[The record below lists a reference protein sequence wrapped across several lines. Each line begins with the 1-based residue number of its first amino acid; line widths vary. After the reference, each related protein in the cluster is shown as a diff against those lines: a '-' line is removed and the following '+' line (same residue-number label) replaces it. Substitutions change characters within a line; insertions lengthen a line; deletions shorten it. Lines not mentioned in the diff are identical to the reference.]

1 MAAFLFH
8 SLTRSLTSS
17 SQNLSFSLA
26 HCLSQ
31 PVRVS
36 LCAHV
41 LHFSCYYACSCHSF
55 NFIYIAPRFCC
66 CAMCIHTGLLNQ
78 TFISTSFVHSFVRLA
93 RSFVR
98 SFVSFFVSLVVVVAA
113 AFLHLT
119 SFWCLQVRTHLFN
132 TLGRCSAS
140 LYITHTPF
148 CNTFIFYFIYFTQK
162 VHIELLRCRYIVESS
177 PSS

>member
-98 SFVSFFVSLVVVVAA
+98 SFPFSFLSSSSLLLLFCTSLPSGVCKYAHTYLTLLVDVLPACT
-113 AFLHLT
+113 LH
-119 SFWCLQVRTHLFN
+119 THLFA
-132 TLGRCSAS
+132 TLLFSIS
-140 LYITHTPF
+140 
-148 CNTFIFYFIYFTQK
+148 FTLHRK
-162 VHIELLRCRYIVESS
+162 FTSNCLDVGT
-177 PSS
+177 